1 MSVFKR
7 ISYMWGA
14 GLSSSAR
21 MTSWVAA
28 FTVFGVWYY
37 VDQKMAS
44 YNYKKMVEQSSTNSS
59 IGRDNESSSSEDDA
73 AASESSKS
81 KSECTKTDCGC
92 SGDNKKTD
100 SAGR

>member
-7 ISYMWGA
+7 LSYFWGA

-28 FTVFGVWYY
+28 FAVFGVWYY
-37 VDQKMAS
+37 VDHKMANYS
-44 YNYKKMVEQSSTNSS
+44 YKKIMVEQSINIS
-59 IGRDNESSSSEDDA
+59 GKDNESSSP
-73 AASESSKS
+73 ASESSKS
-81 KSECTKTDCGC
+81 KSECAKSDCGC

-100 SAGR
+100 SVGR

>member
-7 ISYMWGA
+7 LSYLWGA

-28 FTVFGVWYY
+28 FAVFGVWYY
-37 VDQKMAS
+37 VDHKMANYS
-44 YNYKKMVEQSSTNSS
+44 YKKIMVEQSINIS
-59 IGRDNESSSSEDDA
+59 GKDNESSSPT
-73 AASESSKS
+73 SESSKS
-81 KSECTKTDCGC
+81 KSECAKSDCGC

>member
-7 ISYMWGA
+7 LSYLWGA

-28 FTVFGVWYY
+28 FAVFGVWYY
-37 VDQKMAS
+37 VDHKMANYS
-44 YNYKKMVEQSSTNSS
+44 YKKIMVEQSINIS
-59 IGRDNESSSSEDDA
+59 GKDNESSSPT
-73 AASESSKS
+73 SESSKS
-81 KSECTKTDCGC
+81 ECAKSDCGC

>member
-7 ISYMWGA
+7 LSYLWGA

-28 FTVFGVWYY
+28 FAVFGVWYY
-37 VDQKMAS
+37 VDHKMANYS
-44 YNYKKMVEQSSTNSS
+44 YKKIMVEQSINIS
-59 IGRDNESSSSEDDA
+59 GKDNESSSS
-73 AASESSKS
+73 ASESSKS
-81 KSECTKTDCGC
+81 KSECAKSDCGC

>member
-1 MSVFKR
+1 
-7 ISYMWGA
+7 MWGA

-28 FTVFGVWYY
+28 FAVFGVWYY
-37 VDQKMAS
+37 VDHKMANYS
-44 YNYKKMVEQSSTNSS
+44 YKKIMVEQSINIS
-59 IGRDNESSSSEDDA
+59 GKDNESSSSVAA

-81 KSECTKTDCGC
+81 KSECSKSDCGC

>member
-7 ISYMWGA
+7 LSYLWGA

-28 FTVFGVWYY
+28 FAVFGVWYY
-37 VDQKMAS
+37 VDHKMANYS
-44 YNYKKMVEQSSTNSS
+44 YKKIMVEQSINISK
-59 IGRDNESSSSEDDA
+59 DNESSSPT
-73 AASESSKS
+73 SESSKS
-81 KSECTKTDCGC
+81 KSECAKSDCGC

>member
-7 ISYMWGA
+7 LSYLWGA

-28 FTVFGVWYY
+28 FAVFGVWYY
-37 VDQKMAS
+37 VDHKMANYS
-44 YNYKKMVEQSSTNSS
+44 YKKIMVEQSIN
-59 IGRDNESSSSEDDA
+59 INGKDNESSSPT
-73 AASESSKS
+73 SESSKS
-81 KSECTKTDCGC
+81 KSECAKSDCGC